1 MKLYYKYVIFFMIA
15 FMFFGA
21 IFYYVYSYRNFLV
34 NKEVIKVGVLFSQ
47 SGTMELTEKTIIN
60 ATLLAIDEVNKSGIL
75 PGVRLEPVVYDGASN
90 WERFAFLARK
100 MILKDKVKVI
110 VGCWSSSCRKAVKSV
125 VEKYNNL
132 LIYPTQ
138 FEGTE
143 ESHNIVYL
151 GAAPN
156 QQVIPGISWM
166 FDHYGKKVYL
176 IGSDYIYPHVANEI
190 ILADVKSLGGE
201 IVGVKYLPLG
211 SNDVGDVINDI
222 IKKRPDFIVNTING
236 STNIAFFTQL
246 NALTTGI
253 KRIPVISFSVSDA
266 EVNKIGIDKYKGN
279 YQVWSYFTLLDTP
292 ENKAFLKAYQKKYG
306 NVNNI
311 SDPAI
316 TAYAGLKLWAQG
328 LAQAITQSV
337 DLNPNIIRGF
347 MLRQSIASPAGVIYI
362 DPFNAMAWRT
372 VLISKVNDQGK
383 MDIVWSSKSPI
394 EPVNYMNS
402 KTKTEWDLF
411 EYQLYT
417 KWNEAWEN
425 LSN

>member
-110 VGCWSSSCRKAVKSV
+110 VGCWSSSCRKAVKFV

-222 IKKRPDFIVNTING
+222 IKKRPDFIVN
-236 STNIAFFTQL
+236 
-246 NALTTGI
+246 
-253 KRIPVISFSVSDA
+253 DA

-279 YQVWSYFTLLDTP
+279 CQVWSYFTLLDTP
-292 ENKAFLKAYQKKYG
+292 ENKAFLKADQKKYG
-306 NVNNI
+306 NLNNI

-316 TAYAGLKLWAQG
+316 TAYAGLKLWTQG